1 MSFDLLSPLTSLR
14 ATELAYG
21 GVKSFQKDKNAG
33 RTKLDYRYW
42 LVARTLEFRA
52 EFGPWEQLRAEHRVD
67 ATAPTDIHYPNRW
80 RGLSL
85 ETIREEM
92 IKGLSKLK
100 GNEREGKA
108 PVPILHPE
116 LGAILV
122 GKGGIGKTKA
132 HSADPSK
139 ILVASQIQ
147 SLIPRAI
154 YSHSEVLHKEKRNSQ
169 IVGYSTLL
177 AKVHIEK
184 SPMVAVFTI
193 ERKTDGVWYYNTV
206 VLHETKEKTREFQ
219 IDGLTRTALVQVASL
234 AGLEQSKGEVFE
246 RVNPDFVSKELD
258 AATGE
263 PTAAA
268 IRRFIDF
275 SMGIGSPSE
284 KESFQALSLE
294 SKKLIEAARNAREA
308 YRAQTRKEGRE
319 RVRECASE
327 AARAI
332 AGPEEAI
339 ISLKAAFMAFVT
351 EKGGEQPLRE
361 FALAYGRARTP
372 SNTLPHDRSK
382 DSATTQP

>member
-21 GVKSFQKDKNAG
+21 GVQSFQKDKNAG

-92 IKGLSKLK
+92 TKGLSKLK

-132 HSADPSK
+132 HSADAAK

-147 SLIPRAI
+147 SLIPKAI

-184 SPMVAVFTI
+184 SPMVAVFTA

-206 VLHETKEKTREFQ
+206 VLHEPKEKTREFQ

-234 AGLEQSKGEVFE
+234 AGLERSEGEFFE

-258 AATGE
+258 AETGE

-268 IRRFIDF
+268 IRGFIDS
-275 SMGIGSPSE
+275 SMGTGSSSD
-284 KESFQALSLE
+284 ESFQALSPE
-294 SKKLIEAARNAREA
+294 SKKLIQTARKAREA
-308 YRAQTRKEGRE
+308 YRAQTRKEGRA

-327 AARAI
+327 AAKAI
-332 AGPEEAI
+332 AGPEEAV
-339 ISLKAAFMAFVT
+339 ISLKAALMAFVT

-361 FALAYGRARTP
+361 FALAYDHSDAP
-372 SNTLPHDRSK
+372 DC
-382 DSATTQP
+382 